1 MIRTKQYVE
10 LILDLNNDNEQKCSS
25 NMENI
30 KELCEEEQQKTL
42 SSPIKSIYSPS
53 SFSSNNKDQISD
65 NSNEDVI
72 YGSKIKDIEFYKKHI
87 NNYNQSKKSEE
98 INSINSEYLYNT
110 NTELTYS
117 QSISINNNTLTNL
130 YNKKLIQKHLLI
142 INKYMN
148 IYINEFFHEV
158 YNKNKSFSYH
168 LIQNLIKK
176 FFAYLSTDLL
186 MSLFKNMK
194 FNKRKMDFKS
204 ILTLT
209 YKNLIKNIFEIIR
222 INEID

>member
-1 MIRTKQYVE
+1 MIKTKQRVE
-10 LILDLNNDNEQKCSS
+10 LVLDLNNDNEQECYS
-25 NMENI
+25 NIENNKNLY
-30 KELCEEEQQKTL
+30 KEQKQKTL
-42 SSPIKSIYSPS
+42 SSSIKSICSTS
-53 SFSSNNKDQISD
+53 SFSSNDKDQFSD
-65 NSNEDVI
+65 KSNEDVI

-87 NNYNQSKKSEE
+87 NYNQSEKSEE
-98 INSINSEYLYNT
+98 TNTINSEYLYN

-117 QSISINNNTLTNL
+117 QSMSINSNTLTNV
-130 YNKKLIQKHLLI
+130 YTKKLIQKHLLI
-142 INKYMN
+142 INKYIN
-148 IYINEFFHEV
+148 IYINDFFNEV

-168 LIQNLIKK
+168 LIQNLMKK

-194 FNKRKMDFKS
+194 FNKRKMDFNT

-209 YKNLIKNIFEIIR
+209 YKNLIKNIFEIIK